1 METLWV
7 LLFIS
12 VVLIIFN
19 KFFGF
24 KDIIRKK
31 LNPSPPAP
39 PEPEYPY
46 CKKNLLN
53 SYETEFFKK
62 IKSLADEYSLTVN
75 IKTNL
80 NNIADVKNS
89 ENQTDDDLKKFNSAI
104 ADFIISDPD
113 SMSAEC
119 IIKLS
124 DDDGFIKKFCEKN
137 NIDFI
142 LYNGDFNEIISYFDE
157 NWEKQE

>member
-12 VVLIIFN
+12 VVLIILN

-31 LNPSPPAP
+31 LNLLPPAP

-62 IKSLADEYSLTVN
+62 IK
-75 IKTNL
+75 
-80 NNIADVKNS
+80 
-89 ENQTDDDLKKFNSAI
+89 SAI

>member
-12 VVLIIFN
+12 VVLIILN

-31 LNPSPPAP
+31 LNPPP

>member
-12 VVLIIFN
+12 VVLIILN

-31 LNPSPPAP
+31 LNPLPPAP

-46 CKKNLLN
+46 FKKNLLN

>member
-12 VVLIIFN
+12 VVLIILN

-31 LNPSPPAP
+31 LNPLPPAP

-46 CKKNLLN
+46 RKKNLLN

>member
-1 METLWV
+1 METLWI

-12 VVLIIFN
+12 VVLIILN

-31 LNPSPPAP
+31 LNPTP

>member
-12 VVLIIFN
+12 VVLIILN

-31 LNPSPPAP
+31 LNPTP

>member
-12 VVLIIFN
+12 VVLIILN

-31 LNPSPPAP
+31 LNLLPPAP

>member
-12 VVLIIFN
+12 VVLIILN

-31 LNPSPPAP
+31 LNPLPPAP

-137 NIDFI
+137 NIDLI

>member
-12 VVLIIFN
+12 VVLIILN

-31 LNPSPPAP
+31 LNPLP

>member
-12 VVLIIFN
+12 VVLIILN
-19 KFFGF
+19 KFFGS

-31 LNPSPPAP
+31 LNPTP

>member
-12 VVLIIFN
+12 VVLIILN

-31 LNPSPPAP
+31 LNPLSPAP